1 MPIDVSQYAGVS
13 ATDYLLELVDLFE
26 NSNIGIMVTGFDGTV
41 RRANRAQHRIA
52 DWPDASS
59 SPSGLSARALLD
71 AATWDRLTATAAD
84 GYALHNVPVT
94 VRRADGS
101 TADCLL
107 DVNGEPDG
115 GMLRIV
121 TRPAFQASLP
131 GPDST
136 DASEWH
142 REWDQADVT
151 PLIEPLDEAGV
162 QSLTKELDDLFEL
175 LPVPVHAMARTAEVR
190 RTNQV
195 HLRLLGCEDEPARF
209 VGQNLLP
216 IFAVEADLVAMGEAM
231 TGQSG
236 IVNFPTTI
244 RRLDDS
250 LLPMIVYSS
259 MVMRDDAFVGTRC
272 FVFFADASD
281 APDSAP
287 AGEPA

>member
-1 MPIDVSQYAGVS
+1 MPIDVSQHADLS

-26 NSNIGIMVTGFDGTV
+26 NANVGILVTDFDGTV
-41 RRANRAQHRIA
+41 RRANRAQRRIVG
-52 DWPDASS
+52 WPDAGSS
-59 SPSGLSARALLD
+59 APELSVRALLD
-71 AATWDRLTATAAD
+71 ATTWERLTATAAR
-84 GYALHNVPVT
+84 GHALHNEPVT
-94 VRRADGS
+94 IKRPDGS

-115 GMLRIV
+115 GLLRIV
-121 TRPAFQASLP
+121 TRPAFVASLP
-131 GPDST
+131 GPDGT
-136 DASEWH
+136 DAWEWH
-142 REWDQADVT
+142 RRWSQSDVT
-151 PLIEPLDEAGV
+151 PLVEGLDEAGV

-195 HLRLLGCEDEPARF
+195 HLRFLGCEDEPERF

-244 RRLDDS
+244 HRLDRS
-250 LLPMIVYSS
+250 TLPMTVYSS
-259 MVMRDDAFVGTRC
+259 MVVRDNDFVGTRC

-281 APDSAP
+281 APDIASAADP
-287 AGEPA
+287 A